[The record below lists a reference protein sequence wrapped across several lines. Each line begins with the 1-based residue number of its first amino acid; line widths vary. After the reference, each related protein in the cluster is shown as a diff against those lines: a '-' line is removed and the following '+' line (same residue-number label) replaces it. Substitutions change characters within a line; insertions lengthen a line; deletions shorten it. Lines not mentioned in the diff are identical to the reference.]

1 MLKLINTISI
11 LFISL
16 LIISCK
22 SSNDLTME
30 RGIYF
35 YEKHNYSEA
44 ANQFN
49 KIILSFPSN
58 TNQISTA
65 DLEIVAHAYQQLALS
80 QSKLGLQ
87 ADNMENRKLYF
98 QDAHKNIQKAE
109 HLAIKPNKRQQYRK
123 TLLGIQNQLNLL
135 K

>member
-1 MLKLINTISI
+1 MQFNRILII
-11 LFISL
+11 LL
-16 LIISCK
+16 LLISCK
-22 SSNDLTME
+22 PNNELTME

-58 TNQISTA
+58 TNQMSTE

-87 ADNMENRKLYF
+87 ADDMENRKLYF

>member
-1 MLKLINTISI
+1 M
-11 LFISL
+11 
-16 LIISCK
+16 
-22 SSNDLTME
+22 
-30 RGIYF
+30 
-35 YEKHNYSEA
+35 
-44 ANQFN
+44 
-49 KIILSFPSN
+49 
-58 TNQISTA
+58 STK

-87 ADNMENRKLYF
+87 ADDMENRILYF

-123 TLLGIQNQLNLL
+123 TLLGIHNQLNLL

>member
-1 MLKLINTISI
+1 MLKTINIISL
-11 LFISL
+11 LFLSL

-22 SSNDLTME
+22 SSNELTME

-35 YEKHNYSEA
+35 YEKNNYSEA

-49 KIILSFPSN
+49 KVILSYPSN
-58 TNQISTA
+58 TNQMKPA

-87 ADNMENRKLYF
+87 SDNMENRKLYF
-98 QDAHKNIQKAE
+98 QDAFKNIQKAE

-123 TLLGIQNQLNLL
+123 TLLGIKSQIDRLN
-135 K
+135 

>member
-16 LIISCK
+16 LIVSCK

-58 TNQISTA
+58 TNQMSTE

-87 ADNMENRKLYF
+87 ADDMENRKLYL

>member
-58 TNQISTA
+58 TNQMSTE

-87 ADNMENRKLYF
+87 ADDMENRKLYF
-98 QDAHKNIQKAE
+98 QDAYKNIQKAE